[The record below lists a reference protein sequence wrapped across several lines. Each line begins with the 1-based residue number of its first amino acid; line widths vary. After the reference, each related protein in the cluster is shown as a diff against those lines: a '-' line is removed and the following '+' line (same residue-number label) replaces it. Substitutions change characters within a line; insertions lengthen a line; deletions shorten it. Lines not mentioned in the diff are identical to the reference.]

1 MSSSRP
7 TLPWIITMALL
18 VAAAAIAVFSRGS
31 LGNGTLAGLVATTI
45 WLCIWILPKR
55 QVERIKQ
62 NAETKGPLELENDYR
77 QTLVQIVGGLAIFVT
92 VYATFDNARLAHDTL
107 RLSAQNLSLASQS
120 FDLTRRGQVA
130 DRTFKAM
137 DLLSKDNNMDARV
150 AAVYSLEQVA
160 NEDSRSEWS
169 ITEILFNYARVHA
182 KWYDSAHRGDDD
194 PLSPDLSAITDYL
207 RRRPWQTT
215 NPDGTKSCNEYWQC
229 GNYTGLRAKE
239 DDPYYAWSINLP
251 LVDFRNAFL
260 EHAMLKG
267 FIISNAHLEHS
278 RLGWG
283 TFDGAYAA
291 NAKFNSADLRCSHW
305 REANMEHAVLDNA
318 VLFGADFSGAFN
330 LTQEQLDKA
339 KGDGFTVLP
348 NGISRP
354 VNWIKA
360 SENKCQP
367 QH

>member
-1 MSSSRP
+1 MLAQFFPIPAERRFTILPKSILQKAGLMSSSRP

-150 AAVYSLEQVA
+150 AAVYSFEQVA
-160 NEDSRSEWS
+160 N
-169 ITEILFNYARVHA
+169 
-182 KWYDSAHRGDDD
+182 
-194 PLSPDLSAITDYL
+194 
-207 RRRPWQTT
+207 
-215 NPDGTKSCNEYWQC
+215 
-229 GNYTGLRAKE
+229 
-239 DDPYYAWSINLP
+239 
-251 LVDFRNAFL
+251 
-260 EHAMLKG
+260 
-267 FIISNAHLEHS
+267 
-278 RLGWG
+278 
-283 TFDGAYAA
+283 
-291 NAKFNSADLRCSHW
+291 
-305 REANMEHAVLDNA
+305 
-318 VLFGADFSGAFN
+318 
-330 LTQEQLDKA
+330 
-339 KGDGFTVLP
+339 
-348 NGISRP
+348 
-354 VNWIKA
+354 
-360 SENKCQP
+360 
-367 QH
+367 